1 MNRKLVKSAL
11 IAAAIMNLGGVLVF
25 SRAFNNIAINNA
37 DPVVMSNFGLLM
49 IIVWDLAYLGA
60 AFINSNIEWLAGAFA
75 AEKLVY
81 VIIWVM
87 WLSKNSL
94 APLYSTYVFA
104 GMFYSI
110 YGLNDL
116 VFMCSLSGCLYRST
130 LTAMHNK
137 SLNRSANVAA

>member
-1 MNRKLVKSAL
+1 MNKKLVKTAL
-11 IAAAIMNLGGVLVF
+11 IAAAIMNIGGVLVF

-49 IIVWDLAYLGA
+49 IIVWGLAYLGA
-60 AFINSNIEWLAGAFA
+60 AFINSNIKWLAGAFA

-81 VIIWVM
+81 FIVWVT

-94 APLYSTYVFA
+94 APLYSTDVFA

-116 VFMCSLSGCLYRST
+116 VFMLFFVWIFLSQRSDGH
-130 LTAMHNK
+130 A
-137 SLNRSANVAA
+137 